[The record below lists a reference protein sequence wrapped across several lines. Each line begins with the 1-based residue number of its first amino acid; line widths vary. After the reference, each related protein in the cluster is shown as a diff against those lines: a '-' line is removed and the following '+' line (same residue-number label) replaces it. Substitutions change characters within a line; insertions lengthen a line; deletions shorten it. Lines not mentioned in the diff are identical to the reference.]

1 MITRPTL
8 VLFPGLLCSDR
19 LWSSQIDALSDIAD
33 IIIADVNRDGANDLG
48 MLASTNFGVAFK
60 GKPFLRKKIPLQ
72 INHTDLSGLLF
83 LQGYKL
89 GQFVE
94 ATVK

>member
-1 MITRPTL
+1 MHYCAFHNVDI
-8 VLFPGLLCSDR
+8 SD
-19 LWSSQIDALSDIAD
+19 STCIG
-33 IIIADVNRDGANDLG
+33 DGANDLG